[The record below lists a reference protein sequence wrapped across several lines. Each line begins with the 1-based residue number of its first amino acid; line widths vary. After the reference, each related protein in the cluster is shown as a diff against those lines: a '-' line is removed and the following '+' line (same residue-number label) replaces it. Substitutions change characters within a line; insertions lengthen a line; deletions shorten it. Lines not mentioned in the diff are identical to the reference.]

1 MSGIFL
7 REMGHDP
14 GLSEEESWTTGRY
27 LRGKSADLIVNG
39 DWDVISMGVAEDTVS
54 FEGLEDGDLIR
65 VFIKEVLET
74 WPGQA
79 SVYAVEKLEDG
90 GLQDISAELLGEL
103 EEMGWLET
111 GSDGSIP

>member
-1 MSGIFL
+1 
-7 REMGHDP
+7 
-14 GLSEEESWTTGRY
+14 
-27 LRGKSADLIVNG
+27 
-39 DWDVISMGVAEDTVS
+39 MGVAEDTVS